1 MARSV
6 RSRLRRLLPNARLRM
21 VVPKLT
27 VFMYIARRDW
37 LWRGIEHVV
46 PYMLGHLKDADICP
60 CSNDDAGIRF
70 CMIVSRHA
78 SMTTFENPVVLA
90 DSRITAPN
98 FAWVVAAMRPGD
110 SIRYPK
116 YMIHF
121 PVVEGAGDH
130 CEMGNRSLLNRRVL
144 DWLSDTLQV

>member
-1 MARSV
+1 MQ
-6 RSRLRRLLPNARLRM
+6 
-21 VVPKLT
+21 
-27 VFMYIARRDW
+27 
-37 LWRGIEHVV
+37 GC
-46 PYMLGHLKDADICP
+46 LKDADTCP
-60 CSNDDAGIRF
+60 CSSDDLASASA
-70 CMIVSRHA
+70 MIVSRHA